1 MSESLK
7 AIILGI
13 IQGLTEFLPV
23 SSSGHLELGKAL
35 LGLEFQGNESLA
47 FTVWLHLATALSTIV
62 FFRKQILKLFT
73 DCFSR
78 DKTDKKTSMRYI
90 FFIAIS
96 MLPAGIVGLLF
107 EKEIDTFFY
116 GNIMAVSLCLMFTG
130 ALLFFAQKSKDK
142 TGELTTSNV
151 ILIGL
156 SQAVALLP
164 GISRSGSTIATA
176 LILGV
181 KRETAAQFSFLM
193 VLPLIFAKVG
203 KDVLEAVMS
212 NDFASLSLTGDT
224 ILAFIFAFATGLLA
238 CKWMIQLVK
247 NLKLYGFAIYCGIV
261 GAIGLIFSFVY

>member
-1 MSESLK
+1 MPESLK

-35 LGLEFQGNESLA
+35 LGIEFQGNESLA

-62 FFRKQILKLFT
+62 FFRKQIIKLFT

-78 DKTDKKTSMRYI
+78 DSSEKTTSLRYI
-90 FFIAIS
+90 AFIAIS

-107 EKEIDTFFY
+107 EEQIDEFFY
-116 GNIMAVSLCLMFTG
+116 GNIKAVSLCLIFTG

-142 TGELTTSNV
+142 IGELSTFSA
-151 ILIGL
+151 IIIGL

-203 KDVLEAVMS
+203 KDVLEAIMA

-224 ILAFIFAFATGLLA
+224 ILAFVFAFATGLLA

-247 NLKLYGFAIYCGIV
+247 NLKLYGFAIYCAIIG
-261 GAIGLIFSFVY
+261 GIGLIYSFA